1 MSESFIKSEF
11 TAAADLLHRMASEPV
26 EAILATARLL
36 IDCLAGGHKVLVFG
50 NGGSAADAQHFAA
63 ELAGRYRRERRALP
77 AIALTTD
84 TSLLTAISNDYSF
97 TQVFARQVEALLQPG
112 DVVIGISTSGRSANV
127 IAGLETARDLG
138 GHCLALTGAN
148 RLPLA
153 EVAELIIAVPSED
166 TPRIQEAHALIIHIL
181 CDLVEKAFCEANSE
195 VHRKAPPAGGST
207 LEAAG

>member
-1 MSESFIKSEF
+1 
-11 TAAADLLHRMASEPV
+11 MANEPA
-26 EAILATARLL
+26 EAILAAARLL
-36 IDCLAGGHKVLVFG
+36 IDCLASGHKVLIFG

-97 TQVFARQVEALLQPG
+97 THVFARQIEALLQPG
-112 DVVIGISTSGRSANV
+112 DLVIGISTSGRSANV

-138 GHCLALTGAN
+138 GHGLALTGAN
-148 RLPLA
+148 RYLLA
-153 EVAELIIAVPSED
+153 SVAELVIGVPSED

-181 CDLVEKAFCEANSE
+181 CDLVERAFVEADSGNSSE
-195 VHRKAPPAGGST
+195 APPAGGST